1 MAKKCP
7 PGVIC
12 VENATMFSIIFITAI
27 AIYFMNKVNTH
38 NIINHTSY
46 TEVPQSSSKH
56 VKDVKYMPVNI
67 KTQQRETSYSQ
78 IGILSRTTNEDV
90 IMPLFGMNVHTG
102 RDKWKY
108 YTVTENNVRLPI
120 SVSGKSCTSEYG
132 CDSVG
137 NGDNVYV
144 EGYNDAFKVTLYD
157 DINRLS
163 YIPYI

>member
-12 VENATMFSIIFITAI
+12 VENATMLSIIFITTI
-27 AIYFMNKVNTH
+27 GIYFMNRINTQ
-38 NIINHTSY
+38 NIINQTTYNDIPESN
-46 TEVPQSSSKH
+46 
-56 VKDVKYMPVNI
+56 VKRSNDIKYMPVNV
-67 KTQQRETSYSQ
+67 KTQQRETSYTQ

-108 YTVTENNVRLPI
+108 YTLTENNVRLPI
-120 SVSGKSCTSEYG
+120 SVAGKSCTNEYG

-157 DINRLS
+157 DINRIS